1 MMASPEITVLMPVYN
16 GERFL
21 ADAIESILRQ
31 SRRDFELLVLD
42 NGSTDG
48 SASIAGAYA
57 DPRIRI
63 LRNESN
69 LGLVKSR
76 NLGIRE
82 ARGKYV
88 AFLDCDDIALPH
100 RLRIQHE
107 FLENNPEFALV
118 GSGIL
123 LIDERGEFSGRFSRF
138 EASPDA
144 IAPILLFDNYFAQSA
159 VMARREALADEP
171 YREEYPCAEDYDL
184 FTRIASRYRTWNI
197 PEVLTLYREHGGG
210 LSKRRRDLIVECTKK
225 IYAWQLNRLCIDP
238 GPEELDLHGSLG
250 CIAPDLPGFAL
261 PRVGSWLAELLRRN
275 EQCNLY
281 PRDEFTRL
289 ILEKMALAC
298 VGKPHPATNLLRH
311 YFGFS
316 GTGIGM
322 KAGVLAKILGRCLA
336 KKMYGL
342 RLKYRGLD
350 GIV

>member
-1 MMASPEITVLMPVYN
+1 MASSPEITVLMPVYN

-21 ADAIESILRQ
+21 ADAIESILCQ

-48 SASIAGAYA
+48 SASIAGAYD

-63 LRNESN
+63 LRNEAN

-76 NLGIRE
+76 NQGIRE

-100 RLRIQHE
+100 RLRIQYE

-118 GSGIL
+118 GSRIL
-123 LIDERGEFSGRFSRF
+123 LIDENGEFSGRFSRF

-144 IAPILLFDNYFAQSA
+144 IPPILLFDNYFAQSA
-159 VMARREALADEP
+159 VMARREALVDEP
-171 YREEYPCAEDYDL
+171 YREEFPCAEDYDL

-197 PEVLTLYREHGGG
+197 PEILTLYREHSGGV
-210 LSKRRRDLIVECTKK
+210 SKKRRDLIVECTKK
-225 IYAWQLNRLCIDP
+225 IYAWQLNRLGIDP
-238 GPEELDLHGSLG
+238 DPEELDLHGSLG
-250 CIAPDLPGFAL
+250 CIAQDLPGFDL
-261 PRVGSWLAELLRRN
+261 QLVGEWLAELLRRN
-275 EQCNLY
+275 EQSNLY
-281 PRDEFTRL
+281 RRDEFTRL
-289 ILEKMALAC
+289 VLEKMALAC
-298 VGKPHPATNLLRH
+298 AGKPHPVTNLLQY

-316 GTGIGM
+316 GTCNAIKVG
-322 KAGVLAKILGRCLA
+322 ALAKILGRNLA
-336 KKMYGL
+336 KKMYALKL
-342 RLKYRGLD
+342 RYRGLD